1 MSIFPL
7 NALNFFMADVRDGL
21 GPFLGIF
28 LQQQGWD
35 VDDIGF
41 VMTLSGLIA
50 VIFTTPIGVLV
61 DVLRAKRA
69 IIIFSALT
77 IIVAC
82 GVNYFYPTQVTT
94 TIAQML
100 VAVAGA
106 TIPPAITGI
115 TLGIVGRD
123 KFDHQLGQNESY
135 SHAGNAFS
143 AMMAGVFSFYYGLS
157 AVFAL
162 MGLWT
167 LLSIVSVLLIRQN
180 QIDYNQSRGLAISE
194 KSPKSIKYLLTNKGL
209 VILAVTV
216 VFFHLAN
223 AAMLPLLSQSMVA
236 NGSIDRPGWY
246 TAMTVIIAQITMI
259 PMALYAAHISEK
271 KGYSAIF
278 IIALVALPIRGL
290 LAGLIPHPAIVI
302 PVQILD
308 GIAAGLMGVAV
319 PGIVARILNGTGRFN
334 TGFAMVLTLQGV
346 GAALSSSIAGVIAKF
361 FDYDIAFLVLSSL
374 AIVGLLIWLFC
385 TSYMSRYNTKNSV

>member
-21 GPFLGIF
+21 GPFLGVF

-100 VAVAGA
+100 AAVAGA

-143 AMMAGVFSFYYGLS
+143 AVMAGVFSFYYGLS

-194 KSPKSIKYLLTNKGL
+194 KSPKSIKYLLMNKGL

-236 NGSIDRPGWY
+236 NGSIERPGWY

-374 AIVGLLIWLFC
+374 AIVGLLIWLFFA
-385 TSYMSRYNTKNSV
+385 SYMSRYNTKNSV

>member
-1 MSIFPL
+1 MSMFPL

-21 GPFLGIF
+21 GPFLGVF
-28 LQQQGWD
+28 LQQQGWA

-61 DVLRAKRA
+61 DAVRAKRA

-77 IIVAC
+77 IMVTCAI
-82 GVNYFYPTQVTT
+82 NYFYPTHVTT
-94 TIAQML
+94 TIAQVL
-100 VAVAGA
+100 AAIAGA
-106 TIPPAITGI
+106 SIPPAITGI
-115 TLGIVGRD
+115 TLGIVGKDR
-123 KFDHQLGQNESY
+123 FDHQLGQNESY

-143 AMMAGVFSFYYGLS
+143 ALMAGGFSFYYGLS

-167 LLSIVSVLLIRQN
+167 LLSIVAVLLIQRN
-180 QIDYNQSRGLAISE
+180 QIDYNQSRGLTMSD
-194 KSPKSIKYLLTNKGL
+194 KSPQSIKCLLTNKGL
-209 VILAVTV
+209 IILAVTV
-216 VFFHLAN
+216 VLFHLAN

-236 NGSIDRPGWY
+236 NGSIERPGWY
-246 TAMTVIIAQITMI
+246 TAMTVIIAQMTMI
-259 PMALYAAHISEK
+259 PMALYAAHVSEN
-271 KGYSAIF
+271 KGYSLIF

-290 LAGLIPHPAIVI
+290 LAGLIPHPAIII

-319 PGIVARILNGTGRFN
+319 PGLVARILNGTGRFN

-346 GAALSSSIAGVIAKF
+346 GAALSSSVAGVMAKLF
-361 FDYDIAFLVLSSL
+361 NYDIAFLVLSSL
-374 AIVGLLIWLFC
+374 AVIGLLVWLFF
-385 TSYMSRYNTKNSV
+385 TPFMARFNTKNSA

>member
-21 GPFLGIF
+21 GPFLGVF

-100 VAVAGA
+100 AAVAGA

-143 AMMAGVFSFYYGLS
+143 AVMAGVFSFYYGLS

-236 NGSIDRPGWY
+236 NGSIERPGWY

-374 AIVGLLIWLFC
+374 AIVGLLIWLFFA
-385 TSYMSRYNTKNSV
+385 SYMSRYNIKNSV